1 MRGPTDAPRGRRRIA
16 LAALGVYGV
25 GLLLVVL
32 WPQHVDREIVPLIER
47 VHEWFPP
54 VTHARVEFAANV
66 LLFVPPAALL
76 AALLRR
82 GRWVVAP
89 LGFAAS
95 GLIELVQDALLP
107 GRTADL
113 RDVLANGTGAALGLL
128 LASVVER
135 MRTRRPQR
143 RSREERAGARAAD
156 R

>member
-32 WPQHVDREIVPLIER
+32 WPQHVDRDIVPLIER

-82 GRWVVAP
+82 RRWVVAP

-95 GLIELVQDALLP
+95 GLIELAQDALLP

-113 RDVLANGTGAALGLL
+113 RDVLANGTGAVLGLL
-128 LASVVER
+128 LALAIDWRRARR
-135 MRTRRPQR
+135 MRKAPGYDL
-143 RSREERAGARAAD
+143 AGARRA
-156 R
+156 

>member
-32 WPQHVDREIVPLIER
+32 WPQHVDRDLVPLIER

-76 AALLRR
+76 ATLLRR
-82 GRWVVAP
+82 RRWLIAP

-113 RDVLANGTGAALGLL
+113 RDVLANGTGAVLGLL
-128 LASVVER
+128 LALVLDW
-135 MRTRRPQR
+135 RRAR
-143 RSREERAGARAAD
+143 RLRRAPGYDLAGARRA
-156 R
+156 

>member
-47 VHEWFPP
+47 VHAWFPP
-54 VTHARVEFAANV
+54 VTHSRVEFAANV

-76 AALLRR
+76 ASLLRR
-82 GRWVVAP
+82 RRWLVAP
-89 LGFAAS
+89 LGVAAS

-113 RDVLANGTGAALGLL
+113 RDVLANGTGAVVGLL
-128 LASVVER
+128 LALAVER
-135 MRTRRPQR
+135 MRTRRRQR
-143 RSREERAGARAAD
+143 RSFEERAGAGAAD

>member
-16 LAALGVYGV
+16 LAALGVYGA

-32 WPQHVDREIVPLIER
+32 WPQHVDRDIVPLIER

-82 GRWVVAP
+82 RRWLVAP
-89 LGFAAS
+89 IGVAAS
-95 GLIELVQDALLP
+95 GLIELAQDALLP

-113 RDVLANGTGAALGLL
+113 RDVLANGTGAVLGLL
-128 LASVVER
+128 LALVLDW
-135 MRTRRPQR
+135 RRAR
-143 RSREERAGARAAD
+143 RLRRAPGYDLAGARRA
-156 R
+156 